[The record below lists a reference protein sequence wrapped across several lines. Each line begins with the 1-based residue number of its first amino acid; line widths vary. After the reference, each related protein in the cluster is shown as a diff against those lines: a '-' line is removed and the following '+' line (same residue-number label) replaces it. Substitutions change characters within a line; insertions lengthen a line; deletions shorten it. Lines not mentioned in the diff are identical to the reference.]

1 MKHQR
6 AVLRGQAGD
15 QGEGFAGGDN
25 AGREVGSHHRPVA
38 IVLSRN
44 AAPAKALKITGRMS

>member
-25 AGREVGSHHRPVA
+25 AGRRLAVI